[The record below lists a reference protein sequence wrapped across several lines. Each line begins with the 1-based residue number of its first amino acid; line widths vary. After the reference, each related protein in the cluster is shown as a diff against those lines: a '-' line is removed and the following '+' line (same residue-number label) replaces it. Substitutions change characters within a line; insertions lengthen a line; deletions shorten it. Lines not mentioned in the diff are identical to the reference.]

1 MVIMGITFTNHL
13 GSEERDNV
21 MRAGL
26 ISDGKTL
33 ALGFHERF
41 VVVRNFKLSN
51 LMFTKRWDGITELDF
66 TVVSKDCE
74 SIYNTHEVRSIFQN
88 AADLSVDELL
98 KLAYQRMD
106 QRPS

>member
-1 MVIMGITFTNHL
+1 MGVIFTNYL
-13 GSEERDNV
+13 GSDERDNV
-21 MRAGL
+21 IRAGL

-33 ALGFHERF
+33 AMGFHERF
-41 VVVRNFKLSN
+41 VVVRGFQLSN
-51 LMFTKRWDGITELDF
+51 LSFTQRWDGITELDF
-66 TVVSKDCE
+66 TVVSNNCE
-74 SIYNTHEVRSIFQN
+74 SIYNTNEVRSIFQN

>member
-1 MVIMGITFTNHL
+1 MGVIFTNHL
-13 GSEERDNV
+13 GSDSRDEV
-21 MRAGL
+21 IRAGL

-41 VVVRNFKLSN
+41 VVVRGFYLKNLS
-51 LMFTKRWDGITELDF
+51 FTQDYAGMTELDF
-66 TVVSKDCE
+66 SVVAGKCE
-74 SIYNTHEVRSIFQN
+74 SIYNSNEVRTIFQN

>member
-1 MVIMGITFTNHL
+1 MGVVFTNHL
-13 GSEERDNV
+13 GSDERDNV
-21 MRAGL
+21 IRAGL

-33 ALGFHERF
+33 AMGFHERF
-41 VVVRNFKLSN
+41 VVVRGFQLSN
-51 LMFTKRWDGITELDF
+51 LSFTQRWDGIVELDF
-66 TVVSKDCE
+66 TVLSSNCE
-74 SIYNTHEVRSIFQN
+74 SIYNTDEVRSIFQN